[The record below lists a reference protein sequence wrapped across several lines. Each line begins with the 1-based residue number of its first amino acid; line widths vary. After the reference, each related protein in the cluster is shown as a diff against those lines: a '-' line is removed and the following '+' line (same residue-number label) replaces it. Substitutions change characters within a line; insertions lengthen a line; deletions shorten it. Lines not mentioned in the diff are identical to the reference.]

1 MVAGKRCR
9 DNPIDRESSR
19 AFHEHADSQGDCQQ
33 MKFKAFARLLAR
45 PIHEETDLTM
55 HENNCDEHVCHHA
68 ESRDSRQQ
76 PNNKTQASQKL
87 SCDREHGERLTNS
100 HLTKHVDCSV
110 ESRPVKPS
118 QCFLGAVG
126 KKDNAQNKSHGCD
139 RIIVV
144 RAKNTLR
151 HDLSSSRIWTRSFN
165 LRQR

>member
-1 MVAGKRCR
+1 MSRAARLRRYAMVGGKRCR

-19 AFHEHADSQGDCQQ
+19 AFHEHADSHGDCQQ

-87 SCDREHGERLTNS
+87 SCDREHGERRTNS

-126 KKDNAQNKSHGCD
+126 KKYNA
-139 RIIVV
+139 
-144 RAKNTLR
+144 
-151 HDLSSSRIWTRSFN
+151 
-165 LRQR
+165 